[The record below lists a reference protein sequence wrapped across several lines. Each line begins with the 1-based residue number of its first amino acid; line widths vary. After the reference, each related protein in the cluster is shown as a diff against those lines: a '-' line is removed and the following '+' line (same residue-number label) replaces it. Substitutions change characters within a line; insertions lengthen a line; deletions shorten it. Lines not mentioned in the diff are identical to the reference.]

1 MTRDEFINLTKAI
14 KTFYPRD
21 NMLPNMEA
29 MELWYRELSD
39 IPYAIA
45 EAALRKYVSTNKFSP
60 TIADIREMAATVSNG
75 DKPLWSDGWEQVQTN
90 IRKYGM
96 CTYDPDKLE
105 ECMNSFDPLTKKVVD
120 RLGWKNL
127 CQSKE
132 SDVMADRANF
142 RMIFEQI
149 VDRDHKSD
157 QLSIGLKQLISGL
170 QERKEI
176 ESGERKRLSVA
187 NPET

>member
-1 MTRDEFINLTKAI
+1 MDREDFKLLVKGMKAVYAQPTFIPDKDAFDI
-14 KTFYPRD
+14 WYQ
-21 NMLPNMEA
+21 MLHDLNYEVA
-29 MELWYRELSD
+29 NV
-39 IPYAIA
+39 AVQ
-45 EAALRKYVSTNKFSP
+45 KYILTNKFPP

-96 CTYDPDKLE
+96 CTYDPDKLV
-105 ECMNSFDPLTKKVVD
+105 ECMDSFDPLTRKVVE

-127 CQSKE
+127 CKSKE
-132 SDVMADRANF
+132 ADVMADRANF
-142 RMIFEQI
+142 RMIFQELA
-149 VDRDHKSD
+149 DRDHKNA
-157 QLSIGLKQLISGL
+157 QLSTSLTQLISGI

-187 NPET
+187 NPEV